1 MIYYALSEKQ
11 RQNVVMVMTNYRM
24 YLNYNEK
31 ILSMFINII
40 KDAEI
45 F

>member
-40 KDAEI
+40 KDAQI